1 MKKSLV
7 AALATSVM
15 AVMLTA
21 PATPATAASAFC
33 NQTTPSTSLLA
44 YNKDTGAVGTGTLS
58 AGRWHYGSNIDVPDG
73 YTHGVA
79 SRDSMLFYNADT
91 GAGES
96 GTFRGGKYTR
106 VQTYN
111 NFSTGWTH
119 VVASGESALFYNAD
133 NGQGGTGTLRNGRY
147 HHVRSYDNFSTG
159 WDSIAASCDTA
170 VFTKSGEVG
179 YGTLKN
185 GLYAHVDARET
196 DADLGTLVATK
207 DTVLALAENG
217 SQLQYRIA
225 RATDGKVGGF
235 RDIGTSGVWEEEG
248 RTGDSLFFYKTDGT
262 AWTSKL
268 SGNAYSNVGPLAGV
282 SSGWSFIAGGV

>member
-7 AALATSVM
+7 AALATATI
-15 AVMLTA
+15 AVTLAA

-33 NQTTPSTSLLA
+33 AQTTPSTSLAA
-44 YNKDTGAVGTGTLS
+44 YNKDTGAVGTGTLA
-58 AGRWHYGSNIDVPDG
+58 AGHWTYGSNIDVPAG

-79 SRDSMLFYNADT
+79 SRDSLLFYNADT

-96 GTFRGGKYTR
+96 GTFKNGKYTR
-106 VQTYN
+106 VQTYD
-111 NFSTGWTH
+111 NFSTGWTT
-119 VVASGESALFYNAD
+119 VVASGDSALFYNAD

-159 WDSIAASCDTA
+159 WDSIASSCDTA

-179 YGTLKN
+179 YGTLKGGVYTHK
-185 GLYAHVDARET
+185 GLRNTAD
-196 DADLGTLVATK
+196 DLGTLVATK
-207 DTVLALAENG
+207 DTVLALENTG
-217 SQLQYRIA
+217 SQLKYRTA
-225 RATDGKVGGF
+225 RASDGNVGDF

-268 SGNAYSNVGPLAGV
+268 SGNSYANVGPLAKV
-282 SSGWSFIAGGV
+282 SSDWSFLAGGV

>member
-1 MKKSLV
+1 M
-7 AALATSVM
+7 AAFATSVM
-15 AVMLTA
+15 VVTPAA
-21 PATPATAASAFC
+21 PATSAAAASAFC
-33 NQTTPSTSLLA
+33 NQTTPSTSLAA
-44 YNKDTGAVGTGTLS
+44 YNKDTGAVGTGTLA
-58 AGRWHYGSNIDVPDG
+58 AGRWRYGSNINVPDG

-79 SRDSMLFYNADT
+79 SRDSLLFYNADT

-96 GTFRGGKYTR
+96 GTFRAGKYTR
-106 VQTYN
+106 VQTYD

-119 VVASGESALFYNAD
+119 VVASGDSALFYNAD

-179 YGTLKN
+179 YGTLT
-185 GLYAHVDARET
+185 GGVYQHVDARNTE
-196 DADLGTLVATK
+196 DLGTLVATK
-207 DTVLALAENG
+207 DTVLALENTG
-217 SQLQYRIA
+217 SQLTYRVA
-225 RATDGKVGGF
+225 RATGGRVGGF
-235 RDIGTSGVWEEEG
+235 RDIGTSGVWDEEG

-268 SGNAYSNVGPLAGV
+268 SGGTYANVGPLNGV
-282 SSGWSFIAGGV
+282 SSDWSFIAGGV